1 MKTVLLILLLLLSST
16 YLFSQSIPLKN
27 GDLLFV
33 THKNKGLSS
42 AINQVT
48 QTPLHTH
55 FSHVAMI
62 EKTDNSV
69 WVLQATSPEGTERI
83 PLSEF
88 VKETVKDEIE
98 IVVYRIKSH
107 YQTHFN
113 RAISRA
119 KSILGK
125 PYNHSYILNDSSYYC
140 SQFVAYAFAK
150 DSIFDL
156 NPMTFKNPKTGEFNQ
171 KWVAYYQKFERA
183 IPEGKPGCNPNGM
196 AASLKLKRI
205 GTL

>member
-1 MKTVLLILLLLLSST
+1 MKTFLLVVLLLGSFTI
-16 YLFSQSIPLKN
+16 FGQAVELKN

-33 THKNKGLSS
+33 TPENKGLSS

-55 FSHVAMI
+55 FSHVAMV
-62 EKTDNSV
+62 EKTGNST

-88 VKETVKDEIE
+88 VKEAVKDTVK

-107 YQTHFN
+107 YQPHFDH
-113 RAISRA
+113 AIYRA
-119 KSILGK
+119 KTILGK

-171 KWVAYYQKFERA
+171 KWVAYYQKLERA

-196 AASLKLKRI
+196 AASSKLKRI